1 MSSTRPKEEL
11 IIHAGSAKGSWE
23 IQIAVGLWEERWSQS
38 PFFLSSCKLKIAGYL
53 DFGKT
58 FQSWIVFLSII
69 PGKLSIQNMALSGS
83 QGISM
88 ETQVWERELRR
99 TWLNTV
105 VPMWPVY
112 YLFITKKVT

>member
-58 FQSWIVFLSII
+58 FQSWIVFFVHYPRKTIHTEYSFEWQPMDINGDPSL
-69 PGKLSIQNMALSGS
+69 GKRVEKNLAEHCGPNVAGL
-83 QGISM
+83 
-88 ETQVWERELRR
+88 LPFY
-99 TWLNTV
+99 N
-105 VPMWPVY
+105 
-112 YLFITKKVT
+112 